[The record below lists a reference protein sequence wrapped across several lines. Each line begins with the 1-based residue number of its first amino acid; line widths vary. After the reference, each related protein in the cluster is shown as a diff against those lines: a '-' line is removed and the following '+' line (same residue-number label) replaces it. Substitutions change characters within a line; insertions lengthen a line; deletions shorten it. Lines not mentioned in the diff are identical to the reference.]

1 MGFNDARDYGEPQT
15 DPDRS
20 YLDIATDTARAG
32 AQGLTFGYAD
42 EIEAAITAGISGSE
56 SYGEALARVRG
67 NIKKFQQDN
76 PRVAFGAEITGAII
90 PSIVAQL
97 VPVGGQVASAA
108 NATRIATALANNPV
122 TRAAATGAVASGI
135 YGAGTAEGGA
145 EERLMGALK
154 AAPIGAVANPAL
166 QKVAPAITAGARD
179 LIRKGVQLTPGQAVR
194 GSSLLGNAFS
204 RAEEAI
210 GSTVPIVGDAIRGA
224 LGRAQK
230 TFNVA
235 AVNEALAPIGAKVGK
250 KLEGAELIQAGNK
263 ILGDEYDKLLPQLK
277 ITNRGQLSSEL
288 KSLVTGLEKDI
299 SKDVRD
305 RLQRYIFNRFDDA
318 GMSGD
323 NIKKAQTFLRR
334 DIERLRRQG
343 DEVAARQVD
352 ALEDV
357 RSIFNRV
364 IEGENPAKLSARL
377 RDLDGAYG
385 NFQVISAASMRR
397 KADEAFTPVDVLQAS
412 AKSDPARTKRATAEG
427 RARMQPFAR
436 QAQNVMG
443 SQVPDSGTTARQ
455 MTASALLG
463 GTGSQ
468 MGLDMLSGGSLIA
481 LPTAAYSSPIG
492 NMLARELLGAGGQAV
507 RRSVPFAANEAAQQ
521 DLDMF
526 SRFRS
531 PNAR

>member
-1 MGFNDARDYGEPQT
+1 MGFNDPRDLGDTQPE
-15 DPDRS
+15 PDRS
-20 YLDIATDTARAG
+20 YGDIAADTARAG
-32 AQGLTFGYAD
+32 LQGLTFGFGD
-42 EIEAAITAGISGSE
+42 EIEAAIAAGISGSE
-56 SYGEALARVRG
+56 NYGEALARVRG
-67 NIKKFQQDN
+67 NIKKFREDN
-76 PRVAFGAEITGAII
+76 PTVAFGAEITASII
-90 PSIVAQL
+90 PTIVAQF
-97 VPVGGQVASAA
+97 VPVGGKAASAA
-108 NATRIATALANNPV
+108 NAARIATALANNPV
-122 TRAAATGAVASGI
+122 VRAGATGAVQSGV
-135 YGAGTAEGGA
+135 YGFGAGEGGLKDRA
-145 EERLMGALK
+145 K
-154 AAPIGAVANPAL
+154 AAGQSAAIGAVANPAM
-166 QKVAPAITAGARD
+166 QKVAPAITEGARD

-194 GSSLLGNAFS
+194 DSSLLGGAIS

-250 KLEGAELIQAGNK
+250 NLEGAELIQAGNK
-263 ILGDEYDKLLPQLK
+263 ILGDEYDQLLPQLK
-277 ITNRGQLSSEL
+277 IIDRSALSVEL
-288 KSLVTGLEKDI
+288 KSLITGLERDI

-318 GMSGD
+318 GMSGE

-334 DIERLRRQG
+334 DIQRLRNG
-343 DEVAARQVD
+343 DEVALRKAD
-352 ALEDV
+352 ALEDARAV
-357 RSIFNRV
+357 FNRTL
-364 IEGENPAKLSARL
+364 ESENPVELSLRL
-377 RDLDGAYG
+377 RDLDRAYG
-385 NFQVISAASMRR
+385 NFQVISQASMRR

-455 MTASALLG
+455 LTASALLG
-463 GTGSQ
+463 GGGQ
-468 MGLDMLSGGSLIA
+468 QIGMDMLSGGAAIGI
-481 LPTAAYSSPIG
+481 PTLAYSSPTATMI
-492 NMLARELLGAGGQAV
+492 ARELLGAGGQAV
-507 RRSVPFAANEAAQQ
+507 RRSVPFTAAQVGQQ

-526 SRFRS
+526 SRFLS

>member
-1 MGFNDARDYGEPQT
+1 MGFNDPRDYGEPQT

-32 AQGLTFGYAD
+32 AQGLTFGFAD
-42 EIEAAITAGISGSE
+42 EIEAAIAAGISGSE
-56 SYGEALARVRG
+56 SYGDALARVRG

-76 PRVAFGAEITGAII
+76 PSVAFGAEITGAII

-97 VPVGGQVASAA
+97 VPVGGQAASAA
-108 NATRIATALANNPV
+108 NAARIAATIARNPTA
-122 TRAAATGAVASGI
+122 RAAATGAVASGI

-154 AAPIGAVANPAL
+154 AAPIGAIANPAV

-194 GSSLLGNAFS
+194 DSSLLGGAIS

-235 AVNEALAPIGAKVGK
+235 AANEALAPIGAKVGK
-250 KLEGAELIQAGNK
+250 NLEGEELIQAGNK
-263 ILGDEYDKLLPQLK
+263 ILSDEYDKLLPQLK
-277 ITNRGQLSSEL
+277 ITNRGQLNSEL
-288 KSLVTGLEKDI
+288 KSLVVGLEKDI
-299 SKDVRD
+299 SKDVRG

-323 NIKKAQTFLRR
+323 NIKKAQTFFRR
-334 DIERLRRQG
+334 DIERLRREG
-343 DEVAARQVD
+343 KEVAARKAD
-352 ALEDV
+352 ALEDA
-357 RSIFNRV
+357 RAIFNRV
-364 IEGENPAKLSARL
+364 LEVENPAKLSARL
-377 RDLDGAYG
+377 RDLDSAYG

-397 KADEAFTPVDVLQAS
+397 KADKAFTPVDVLQAS

-427 RARMQPFAR
+427 RARMQPCAR
-436 QAQNVMG
+436 QAQDVMG
-443 SQVPDSGTTARQ
+443 SQVPDSGTATRGFSGLAWLGGGQ
-455 MTASALLG
+455 SLGMDVGSALLPI
-463 GTGSQ
+463 
-468 MGLDMLSGGSLIA
+468 GLPL
-481 LPTAAYSSPIG
+481 AAYSSPIG
-492 NMLARELLGAGGQAV
+492 NMLTRELLGASGQVV

-531 PNAR
+531 ANAR